1 MSIQNYAGL
10 KSILNNSKATEW
22 KSTVEFGNRVDIN
35 KQGGEIEGSDN
46 KTFGQF
52 LTDQITEINSLQQ
65 EANVAME
72 KLASGESNNLQ
83 ETLLAVEKAD
93 IAFKTMN
100 QIRHKVIDAYRD
112 IMKMQI

>member
-10 KSILNNSKATEW
+10 KSILNNSKASEW
-22 KSTVEFGNRVDIN
+22 KSTVEFGNKLNLNDQN
-35 KQGGEIEGSDN
+35 QELEATDS

-52 LTDQITEINSLQQ
+52 LTDQITQINSLQQ